1 MTMKEEKRQ
10 FVDSMLENFDEKID
24 TNVYKEDVLKILLK
38 DTNGGKLYKYR
49 SVNEYALDNL
59 ENGTLYCAEPSTF
72 NDPFDCQMGIGI
84 WDAYVETIQD
94 NMDKYAMY
102 LFQFLEASFKQ
113 TVHEDYTEDEKIIF
127 RKLNENEQV
136 KKLLNEIKTENYSDD
151 ELILIIRNLCVV
163 IISLVAT
170 FMQKGISEI
179 AIQIM
184 QSQISSMFDSMTI
197 DKLNQFESISN
208 ISDCAKAFEISED
221 GDDTTLLK
229 WMEKNLI

>member
-170 FMQKGISEI
+170 FMQK
-179 AIQIM
+179 
-184 QSQISSMFDSMTI
+184 
-197 DKLNQFESISN
+197 
-208 ISDCAKAFEISED
+208 
-221 GDDTTLLK
+221 
-229 WMEKNLI
+229 